1 MGWYGKA
8 NRLDR
13 KMTTFKLELTLQD
26 LVLKEYTLAD
36 GAHLTIGRVQG
47 NDIVLKDMTVSRLH
61 AAIAVKGQ
69 NLFVFDQGSKN
80 GTIVNGTRVTSA
92 ELKDGDIVRIGKN
105 YAMKVSAPTP
115 ETREATLTAEHSLK
129 P

>member
-1 MGWYGKA
+1 
-8 NRLDR
+8 
-13 KMTTFKLELTLQD
+13 MTTFKLELTLQD
-26 LVLKEYTLAD
+26 LVLKEYTLSD
-36 GAHLTIGRVQG
+36 GANLTIGRVQG

-105 YAMKVSAPTP
+105 YAVRVSAPTP

>member
-1 MGWYGKA
+1 M
-8 NRLDR
+8 N
-13 KMTTFKLELTLQD
+13 TFKLELTQQD

-47 NDIVLKDMTVSRLH
+47 NDIFLKDMTVSRLH
-61 AAIAVKGQ
+61 ATIAVKGQ

-80 GTIVNGTRVTSA
+80 GTMVNGARVTSA
-92 ELKDGDIVRIGKN
+92 QLNNGDIVKIGRN
-105 YAMKVSAPTP
+105 YTIKVSVSSA
-115 ETREATLTAEHSLK
+115 ETREATLTAEHSRK